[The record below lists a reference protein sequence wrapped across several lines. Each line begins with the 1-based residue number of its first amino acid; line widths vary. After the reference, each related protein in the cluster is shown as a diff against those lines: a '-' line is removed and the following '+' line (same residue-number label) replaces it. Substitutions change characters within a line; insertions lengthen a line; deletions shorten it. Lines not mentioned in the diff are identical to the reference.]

1 MSIIVEAV
9 KPKIVNIATKFCD
22 IWGSS
27 YISVIELSILRKQFD
42 ITSST
47 DSFINRN
54 IKKSI
59 ELEVIIS

>member
-1 MSIIVEAV
+1 M
-9 KPKIVNIATKFCD
+9 
-22 IWGSS
+22 GSS
-27 YISVIELSILRKQFD
+27 YISVIELSILRKQLD
-42 ITSST
+42 ITSGT